1 MQFPHHNIIVIGTSA
16 GGMEAITRLLAP
28 LPEDLPAAL
37 FIVQHLGVE
46 SSVAALVNRL
56 KKHTQLTCLVAEHG
70 THITNGAV
78 YMAPADHHLLLTRD
92 HILVARGPREN
103 QFRPS
108 IDPLFRS
115 AAAFYGSQVIGVIL
129 TGFLNDGLVGMDCVK
144 RSGGI
149 TVVQDPADA
158 EYPDLPRNVLRHIQA
173 DHIKPIDAIGNLL
186 NQLVHQP
193 AMDSVTVPTDI
204 ILEAKIAQRIMINS
218 ENADI
223 SELDKLGNRVPYSC
237 PDCGGAL
244 WELTQKNSS
253 VPRFRCHTG
262 HAYTDQT
269 LLQGMNSALEE
280 TLWVAMR
287 NLEERRSMLLNMATQ
302 NGQNFG
308 NNKWANIQRERA
320 DEMKIHIERIRRI
333 LEASTVS
340 DAEHHREAG

>member
-16 GGMEAITRLLAP
+16 GGMEALTRLLAP
-28 LPEDLPAAL
+28 LPEDLPAAI
-37 FIVQHLGVE
+37 FVVQHLGVD
-46 SSVAALVNRL
+46 SSANVLVNRL
-56 KKHTQLTCLVAEHG
+56 SNLTRLTCVVAEHG
-70 THITNGAV
+70 THISNGAV

-115 AAAFYGSQVIGVIL
+115 ASAFYGSQVIGIIL
-129 TGFLNDGLVGMDCVK
+129 TGFMNDGLVGMDCVK

-173 DHIKPIDAIGNLL
+173 DHVLPVNDMGNLL
-186 NQLVHQP
+186 LQLVHQQS
-193 AMDSVTVPTDI
+193 MDSMTVPPDI

-223 SELDKLGNRVPYSC
+223 SELDKVGKRVPYSC
-237 PDCGGAL
+237 PECGGAL

-262 HAYTDQT
+262 HAYTDET

-287 NLEERRSMLLNMATQ
+287 NLEERRSMLMNMANQ
-302 NGQNFG
+302 NGQNF
-308 NNKWANIQRERA
+308 NNSKWANVQRERA

-333 LEASTVS
+333 LEAATVS
-340 DAEHHREAG
+340 DAEHRREAG